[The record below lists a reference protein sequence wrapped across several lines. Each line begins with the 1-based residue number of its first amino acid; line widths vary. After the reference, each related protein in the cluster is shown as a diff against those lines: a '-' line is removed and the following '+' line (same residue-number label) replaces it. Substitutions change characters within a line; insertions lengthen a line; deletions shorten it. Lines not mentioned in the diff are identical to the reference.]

1 MSIGSKK
8 NIRANGYS
16 RCDGNS
22 GYGKPLVTPVNKRL
36 TLRRDLPWPQLSAD
50 GVPDPHIRC
59 TPSIGNHTKSPTRAW
74 KATKA
79 SVSGNKLRASNTNPN
94 VYPDTKIPIM
104 RSNIGAKSLRPS
116 VSSLHRSNSRS
127 PARKQKSFNST
138 SSNFQE
144 PMRRATSIK
153 DVNPSVDKMK
163 SLSREPYGVP
173 PLTRPAREEKI
184 DRPSVNKFDDE
195 LRRQQLLEIK
205 KKFQSKRFW
214 NDSKYDKIEGLNWIS
229 WK

>member
-1 MSIGSKK
+1 
-8 NIRANGYS
+8 
-16 RCDGNS
+16 
-22 GYGKPLVTPVNKRL
+22 
-36 TLRRDLPWPQLSAD
+36 
-50 GVPDPHIRC
+50 
-59 TPSIGNHTKSPTRAW
+59 
-74 KATKA
+74 
-79 SVSGNKLRASNTNPN
+79 
-94 VYPDTKIPIM
+94 M

-138 SSNFQE
+138 SSNFQDLMSATASKMKPPYNDSKIIKHWTPEMSKIPSRSPSKITKRFLNGE

-153 DVNPSVDKMK
+153 DVNASVDKMK
-163 SLSREPYGVP
+163 SLPREPYGVP